1 MNCSYKKNSNSV
13 VIKEFTVPFLIFE
26 QTKKIKKIRRNNKR
40 KEEEEENGNWC
51 AHIGGI
57 SYPFSSADDLRRRIL
72 ETGYQSG
79 EIYLT
84 INRAGG
90 RKKKKEAFSTR
101 CSNEWNTSSFRTA
114 RALARGAYT
123 RNTNIMR
130 GYAGRGRGRGGLCE
144 LAAWYQRSTGNETA
158 PDQEELICPLLS
170 AYRESLLPIEQ
181 PCVALYVV
189 GRLTNLST
197 SRRPFIDARLRSTF
211 ARRSSESISL
221 FLFFF
226 RVYVIDERVGKSG
239 SEMSIEGRY
248 EYGTKIWKRKRVFYL
263 LVIVL

>member
-1 MNCSYKKNSNSV
+1 MNCLYKKNSNSV

-26 QTKKIKKIRRNNKR
+26 QIKNIKNNKR

-158 PDQEELICPLLS
+158 PDQEELICPLS
-170 AYRESLLPIEQ
+170 LPIE
-181 PCVALYVV
+181 
-189 GRLTNLST
+189 S
-197 SRRPFIDARLRSTF
+197 PF
-211 ARRSSESISL
+211 
-221 FLFFF
+221 
-226 RVYVIDERVGKSG
+226 YP
-239 SEMSIEGRY
+239 
-248 EYGTKIWKRKRVFYL
+248 
-263 LVIVL
+263 

>member
-1 MNCSYKKNSNSV
+1 MQLKSLNHLIVKNTQRRKFYELFFYKKNSNSF

-26 QTKKIKKIRRNNKR
+26 QTKKIKNNKR

-158 PDQEELICPLLS
+158 PDQEELICPLS
-170 AYRESLLPIEQ
+170 LPIE
-181 PCVALYVV
+181 
-189 GRLTNLST
+189 S
-197 SRRPFIDARLRSTF
+197 PF
-211 ARRSSESISL
+211 
-221 FLFFF
+221 
-226 RVYVIDERVGKSG
+226 YP
-239 SEMSIEGRY
+239 
-248 EYGTKIWKRKRVFYL
+248 
-263 LVIVL
+263 

>member
-90 RKKKKEAFSTR
+90 RKKKKRSIFDTMLERVEHEFLPDCSRARTR
-101 CSNEWNTSSFRTA
+101 GLYSEYEYNAGICREGEGE
-114 RALARGAYT
+114 RGAL
-123 RNTNIMR
+123 R
-130 GYAGRGRGRGGLCE
+130 A
-144 LAAWYQRSTGNETA
+144 RS
-158 PDQEELICPLLS
+158 
-170 AYRESLLPIEQ
+170 
-181 PCVALYVV
+181 VV
-189 GRLTNLST
+189 PTEHG
-197 SRRPFIDARLRSTF
+197 
-211 ARRSSESISL
+211 
-221 FLFFF
+221 
-226 RVYVIDERVGKSG
+226 
-239 SEMSIEGRY
+239 
-248 EYGTKIWKRKRVFYL
+248 
-263 LVIVL
+263 

>member
-26 QTKKIKKIRRNNKR
+26 QTKKIKNNKR
-40 KEEEEENGNWC
+40 KEEEEENRNWC

-158 PDQEELICPLLS
+158 PDQEELICPLS
-170 AYRESLLPIEQ
+170 LPIE
-181 PCVALYVV
+181 
-189 GRLTNLST
+189 S
-197 SRRPFIDARLRSTF
+197 PF
-211 ARRSSESISL
+211 
-221 FLFFF
+221 
-226 RVYVIDERVGKSG
+226 YP
-239 SEMSIEGRY
+239 
-248 EYGTKIWKRKRVFYL
+248 
-263 LVIVL
+263 

>member
-26 QTKKIKKIRRNNKR
+26 QTKKIKNNKR

-189 GRLTNLST
+189 GRLTNLSA

-239 SEMSIEGRY
+239 SEKSIEGMEWY
-248 EYGTKIWKRKRVFYL
+248 EDMEKKELRVF
-263 LVIVL
+263 